1 MLNLFQRPRPVLQFC
16 AALKSSGRPWTL
28 KQVQGDEELDS
39 RVGYGRTSLATRR
52 HLPHIAQMAKRS
64 LYQRLRSTAQVRL
77 ALFILGVVMMAISPI
92 VGILPGPGFIILFPL
107 GLMLCLQNSAWA
119 KRIYV
124 RFKWRHP
131 RYAAWTDRV
140 MRRASAARKR
150 ERAALDAIKSAAFH
164 GKTPEKRANGD

>member
-1 MLNLFQRPRPVLQFC
+1 
-16 AALKSSGRPWTL
+16 
-28 KQVQGDEELDS
+28 
-39 RVGYGRTSLATRR
+39 
-52 HLPHIAQMAKRS
+52 MAKRS

-77 ALFILGVVMMAISPI
+77 ALFILGLLMMAIAPI

-150 ERAALDAIKSAAFH
+150 ERAALEAIKKAAFH
-164 GKTPEKRANGD
+164 GKAPENRRDGN

>member
-1 MLNLFQRPRPVLQFC
+1 
-16 AALKSSGRPWTL
+16 
-28 KQVQGDEELDS
+28 
-39 RVGYGRTSLATRR
+39 
-52 HLPHIAQMAKRS
+52 MAKRS

-92 VGILPGPGFIILFPL
+92 IGILPGPGFIILFPL

-150 ERAALDAIKSAAFH
+150 ERAAVEAIKAAAFH
-164 GKTPEKRANGD
+164 SKAPEKRADDN